1 MLFCMEYL
9 KFALRLIWKKF
20 SIRFYIENKEIFL
33 TTLYGKPKP
42 HKKVIFK
49 ALLRLL
55 EAISTPFEGEF
66 TTGSRGPSTIAGLTK
81 IEALEFINKDLFSK
95 MPIE

>member
-1 MLFCMEYL
+1 MVFSGSSGWNFWQIKEKKINSMLFCMEYL

-55 EAISTPFEGEF
+55 Q
-66 TTGSRGPSTIAGLTK
+66 
-81 IEALEFINKDLFSK
+81 
-95 MPIE
+95 

>member
-33 TTLYGKPKP
+33 TTLYRKPKP

-55 EAISTPFEGEF
+55 ALLTISKCK
-66 TTGSRGPSTIAGLTK
+66 LK
-81 IEALEFINKDLFSK
+81 IKLSFKLYVTY
-95 MPIE
+95 

>member
-49 ALLRLL
+49 ALLRLSF
-55 EAISTPFEGEF
+55 IGE
-66 TTGSRGPSTIAGLTK
+66 IQ
-81 IEALEFINKDLFSK
+81 FSYK
-95 MPIE
+95 KFVGNLNL

>member
-1 MLFCMEYL
+1 MVFLGSSGWNFWQIKEKKINSMLLCMEYL

-49 ALLRLL
+49 ALLRLFFNIRYL
-55 EAISTPFEGEF
+55 LFYM
-66 TTGSRGPSTIAGLTK
+66 LT
-81 IEALEFINKDLFSK
+81 
-95 MPIE
+95 

>member
-1 MLFCMEYL
+1 MEYL

-20 SIRFYIENKEIFL
+20 SICFYIENKEIFL

-55 EAISTPFEGEF
+55 FLLLVSNG
-66 TTGSRGPSTIAGLTK
+66 
-81 IEALEFINKDLFSK
+81 INKKKFILYKIIDNTLHFK
-95 MPIE
+95 KLQL

>member
-49 ALLRLL
+49 ALLRL
-55 EAISTPFEGEF
+55 FYH
-66 TTGSRGPSTIAGLTK
+66 SRYRKYYNTIIVGKLTNVDH
-81 IEALEFINKDLFSK
+81 L
-95 MPIE
+95 

>member
-20 SIRFYIENKEIFL
+20 SIRYYIENKEIFL

-49 ALLRLL
+49 ALLRL
-55 EAISTPFEGEF
+55 F
-66 TTGSRGPSTIAGLTK
+66 
-81 IEALEFINKDLFSK
+81 
-95 MPIE
+95 MPICDWCGNANHLSCIGVKEL

>member
-55 EAISTPFEGEF
+55 QA
-66 TTGSRGPSTIAGLTK
+66 
-81 IEALEFINKDLFSK
+81 
-95 MPIE
+95 

>member
-55 EAISTPFEGEF
+55 LEF
-66 TTGSRGPSTIAGLTK
+66 NTK
-81 IEALEFINKDLFSK
+81 IWFLQLQFQLHSYSYAFILSCPEINLL
-95 MPIE
+95 

>member
-49 ALLRLL
+49 ALLRL
-55 EAISTPFEGEF
+55 
-66 TTGSRGPSTIAGLTK
+66 
-81 IEALEFINKDLFSK
+81 FI
-95 MPIE
+95 

>member
-33 TTLYGKPKP
+33 TTLHGKPKP

-49 ALLRLL
+49 ALLRL
-55 EAISTPFEGEF
+55 FF
-66 TTGSRGPSTIAGLTK
+66 RTIIIFGG
-81 IEALEFINKDLFSK
+81 
-95 MPIE
+95 

>member
-20 SIRFYIENKEIFL
+20 SIRVYIENKEIFL
-33 TTLYGKPKP
+33 TTLYGKP

-55 EAISTPFEGEF
+55 CDHVYKRKHLIRAEAS
-66 TTGSRGPSTIAGLTK
+66 SMA
-81 IEALEFINKDLFSK
+81 
-95 MPIE
+95 

>member
-9 KFALRLIWKKF
+9 KFALRVIWKKF
-20 SIRFYIENKEIFL
+20 FIRFYIENKEIFL

-49 ALLRLL
+49 ALLRLFL
-55 EAISTPFEGEF
+55 RQKNIDHFNNLGKFLLKAY
-66 TTGSRGPSTIAGLTK
+66 RR
-81 IEALEFINKDLFSK
+81 N
-95 MPIE
+95 PIFLRARRTL

>member
-20 SIRFYIENKEIFL
+20 SICFYTENKEIFL

-55 EAISTPFEGEF
+55 FYLKFILKTLNISYKNTY
-66 TTGSRGPSTIAGLTK
+66 K
-81 IEALEFINKDLFSK
+81 ILQYF
-95 MPIE
+95 

>member
-55 EAISTPFEGEF
+55 YSVVIRS
-66 TTGSRGPSTIAGLTK
+66 
-81 IEALEFINKDLFSK
+81 LEMYSNTYHVILVYMNLAFNIH
-95 MPIE
+95 IVVI

>member
-1 MLFCMEYL
+1 MLLCMEYL

-20 SIRFYIENKEIFL
+20 SICFYIENKEIFL

-55 EAISTPFEGEF
+55 IIIIYLDYQAN
-66 TTGSRGPSTIAGLTK
+66 K
-81 IEALEFINKDLFSK
+81 IEKLLTHNCDEIY
-95 MPIE
+95 

>member
-55 EAISTPFEGEF
+55 HLSLK
-66 TTGSRGPSTIAGLTK
+66 GLLYELK
-81 IEALEFINKDLFSK
+81 FYYCPYYND
-95 MPIE
+95 

>member
-33 TTLYGKPKP
+33 TTLYGKSKP

-49 ALLRLL
+49 ALLRLFMDMLINALSSCL
-55 EAISTPFEGEF
+55 E
-66 TTGSRGPSTIAGLTK
+66 K
-81 IEALEFINKDLFSK
+81 V
-95 MPIE
+95 